1 MLSWLQVKQQQGTFV
16 LRMEDIDIQR
26 AKRQYGEDLLDDLEW
41 FGLTWDEGPRV
52 GGPHES
58 YWQSE
63 RYPLYEAQIA
73 KWQESGLVYPCYC
86 NRARLQ
92 SIASAPHGHE
102 GIAHYDGRCRHLSEG
117 ERQTLGERKN
127 PSWRMKVEPRLY
139 EFTDFWQGSQREE
152 LIPAQDDFIV
162 RRADGMFAYNLA
174 VVMDDIA
181 MGITHIVRGYDL

>member
-1 MLSWLQVKQQQGTFV
+1 M
-16 LRMEDIDIQR
+16 
-26 AKRQYGEDLLDDLEW
+26 
-41 FGLTWDEGPRV
+41 
-52 GGPHES
+52 
-58 YWQSE
+58 
-63 RYPLYEAQIA
+63 
-73 KWQESGLVYPCYC
+73 
-86 NRARLQ
+86 
-92 SIASAPHGHE
+92 
-102 GIAHYDGRCRHLSEG
+102 SEG

-181 MGITHIVRGYDL
+181 MGITHIVRGYDLLPAVAGQLWLYECWVPRYRTMHMRR